1 MLYLCSA
8 HGAGPLPIEP
18 GGDALLAEDVLA
30 VKDGRLLK
38 RVVTNRTRIAARLH
52 LLKTRASA
60 VSLKQLIYLNKKG
73 LICEPIFEHR
83 YFESYLHWLVFCINY
98 DTFTNGSIIANS
110 ELFM

>member
-18 GGDALLAEDVLA
+18 SGDALLAEDVLA

-73 LICEPIFEHR
+73 LICETIFGHR
-83 YFESYLHWLVFCINY
+83 YFESYLQWLVFCINY